1 MRAEY
6 GELRRGYGECRLT
19 PESLDDL
26 WHLSHLV
33 VPGALV
39 YATTFR
45 AVETP
50 TDKLRPEKP
59 EKRPVRL
66 GLRAERIEFHATTT
80 RLRVAGPIVYG
91 PEPGAYHTFNL
102 EPDTEVSVLRT
113 WRPSDFERID
123 RAVRASTASLVHVLA
138 LEEGEAELYRIRQF
152 GPEFVTGV
160 TAGSSKGDEGG
171 GRQGFYDRLIELLG
185 QVDGPLVVAGPG
197 FVKEEFAAR
206 LRSTTPAIGVRTTLA
221 ETRRVGKGAVQ
232 EAIGNGVLERI
243 AGDAELAREVTLM
256 EEVIRR
262 IATDGAVA
270 YGMTETRR
278 AVEYGAAEQVLVVD
292 RLLRDHAAQSLM
304 EGAEQLGANVAVL
317 SSSFEPGERLDALG
331 GVAALLRYRL
341 G

>member
-1 MRAEY
+1 M
-6 GELRRGYGECRLT
+6 
-19 PESLDDL
+19 
-26 WHLSHLV
+26 
-33 VPGALV
+33 
-39 YATTFR
+39 
-45 AVETP
+45 
-50 TDKLRPEKP
+50 
-59 EKRPVRL
+59 
-66 GLRAERIEFHATTT
+66 
-80 RLRVAGPIVYG
+80 
-91 PEPGAYHTFNL
+91 
-102 EPDTEVSVLRT
+102 
-113 WRPSDFERID
+113 
-123 RAVRASTASLVHVLA
+123 
-138 LEEGEAELYRIRQF
+138 
-152 GPEFVTGV
+152 TGV

>member
-1 MRAEY
+1 MRAEC
-6 GELRRGYGECRLT
+6 GELRRGHGECRFM
-19 PESLDDL
+19 PETLDDL
-26 WHLSHLV
+26 WHLSHLI

-66 GLRAERIEFHATTT
+66 GLRAERVEFHGTTT
-80 RLRVAGPIVYG
+80 RLRVAGPITYG
-91 PEPGAYHTFNL
+91 PELGAYHTFNL
-102 EPDTEVSVLRT
+102 ETGNEVSVIRY
-113 WRPSDFERID
+113 WRSSDFERIE

-138 LEEGEAELYRIRQF
+138 LEEGEAELYRIRQY
-152 GPEFVTGV
+152 GPEFVADV
-160 TAGSSKGDEGG
+160 TAGSGKGDEGG
-171 GRQGFYDRLIELLG
+171 GRQGFYDRLIELLA
-185 QVDGPLVVAGPG
+185 QVEGPLVVAGPG

-206 LRSTTPAIGVRTTLA
+206 LRAAAPAIGARTILA
-221 ETRRVGKGAVQ
+221 ETKRIGKGAVQ
-232 EAIGNGVLERI
+232 EAIGQGILERL

-262 IATDGAVA
+262 IATDGSVA
-270 YGMTETRR
+270 YGMQETRR

-292 RLLRDHAAQSLM
+292 RLLRDHAAQALM
-304 EGAEQLGANVAVL
+304 ESAEQIGASVAVL
-317 SSSFEPGERLDALG
+317 SSEFEPGERLDGLG